1 MEPLTPEEIAARHRY
16 MAVEANNLA
25 WQLSVVDRTPDEDQQ
40 MLNAAHASAW
50 HWSIV
55 GTELNT
61 MRATMV
67 LAETH
72 ALCGM
77 GHTAIAY
84 AEQMLAYFSSR
95 ETDAWERAFMF
106 AIHARAALVAGRTTE
121 YVASYE
127 RAAEQIA
134 ALNDDDRPIVEMTF
148 KSIPK
153 PPTNE

>member
-25 WQLSVVDRTPDEDQQ
+25 WQLSIRERTPDEDLE

-55 GTELNT
+55 GTELNH
-61 MRATMV
+61 MRATML
-67 LAETH
+67 LAEVH

-77 GHTAIAY
+77 GQTAY
-84 AEQMLAYFSSR
+84 AYARKMYGYFSTR
-95 ETDAWERAFMF
+95 ETEAWELAFAH
-106 AIHARAALVAGRTTE
+106 AIHARAAHAAGRIDD
-121 YVASYE
+121 YRASYAHAVE
-127 RAAEQIA
+127 LIGTLSDE
-134 ALNDDDRPIVEMTF
+134 DRPIVEMTF

-153 PPTNE
+153 PPTIA